1 MGLLGFILVILF
13 FGQGIALAPPLTPR
27 SKTDNPPPST
37 RETATPSEPLTEES
51 DVEVRRP
58 VVEKVKRATLPAA
71 HTPAKHGQTT
81 GPSWIAQR
89 TIVEDYCGWG
99 WVRKD
104 DQEWNKGRWI
114 AIEASPGLCPIP
126 HTFLPRPEDDQD
138 RGLIGG
144 APFNLRKASGA
155 SIFSATDSACRPRSG
170 FSSSASAAGSCGEFS
185 RSPASS
191 PPPCPRGSPRVA
203 RKVRGA
209 RGSGSSPASGPS
221 DT

>member
-13 FGQGIALAPPLTPR
+13 FGQGISMAPPLTPR
-27 SKTDNPPPST
+27 STTDNPPPST
-37 RETATPSEPLTEES
+37 QETPTPSEPLTEES

-126 HTFLPRPEDDQD
+126 HTFLPRPEDDHDQKY
-138 RGLIGG
+138 R
-144 APFNLRKASGA
+144 F
-155 SIFSATDSACRPRSG
+155 F
-170 FSSSASAAGSCGEFS
+170 GEFAPYRAYEPQADMWVDVFILKGFMS
-185 RSPASS
+185 LGPAEHIRRD
-191 PPPCPRGSPRVA
+191 PPA
-203 RKVRGA
+203 H
-209 RGSGSSPASGPS
+209 GSSRPNRFADRAPNFLKP
-221 DT
+221 